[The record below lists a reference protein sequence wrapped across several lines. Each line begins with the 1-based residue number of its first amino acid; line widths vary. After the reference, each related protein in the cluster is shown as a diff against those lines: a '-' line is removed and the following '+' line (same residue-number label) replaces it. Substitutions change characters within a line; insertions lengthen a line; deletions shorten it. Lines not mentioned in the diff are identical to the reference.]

1 MKSQTISETYFDKEA
16 AEARYEHLTQKF
28 VDKFGDRPDFYVRA
42 PGRVNVIGEHIDYE
56 LFSVFPA
63 ALSADMVMAVK
74 IDSAPQ
80 VHLTNID
87 PRDFPDKHFDLV
99 GNGIDIPIDADNVTW
114 GDYFKTCVIVASK
127 FLFKRDPAFKPVGL
141 KVALD
146 GTVPSGGG
154 LSSSAAFVVSGT
166 AAVLKANG
174 YNVEP
179 ETLQAL
185 STTCEQLVGVNSGGM
200 DQAASIFGEKDNGL
214 LVNFRPTF
222 GVEQIPFPKLDD
234 PLVFLVSNSLV
245 VVNKFES
252 GPYHYNLRV
261 VEDTLA
267 ANVLAKK
274 LGVQIPQDGNLGA
287 GTLHGLMEAAYGAG
301 ITTEKCTQAVNDALP
316 ILKRPGDWS
325 AKDVADALG
334 LTEAE
339 LRAKFM
345 SQFPVRF
352 DSLKLWLRAK
362 HVFEE
367 AGRVY
372 EFVKI
377 LKSGNKDCAGQ
388 LAALINASHWSAQ
401 YQYEN
406 SHPDVDEIVKIARRA
421 GSLGSRVTGAG
432 WGGCVVHLVPRSR
445 VPAVKEAILKE
456 FYAVK
461 HPDAPA
467 EALIESRPGS
477 GACFINYSYH

>member
-1 MKSQTISETYFDKEA
+1 MKHQTIQRTYFDAPA
-16 AEARYEHLTQKF
+16 AEERYERLTKRF
-28 VDKFGDRPDFYVRA
+28 IEKFGDEPDFYVRA

-63 ALSADMVMAVK
+63 ALSNDMVMAVK
-74 IDSAPQ
+74 AVTEPQ
-80 VHLTNID
+80 VHLTNLD
-87 PRDFPDKHFDLV
+87 SKDFPDKNFDLV
-99 GNGIDIPIDADNVTW
+99 GNGTDISIDSDNVTW
-114 GDYFKTCVIVASK
+114 GDYFKTCVIAASK
-127 FLFKRDPAFKPVGL
+127 YLVKQNPSFKPVGL
-141 KVALD
+141 KLALD
-146 GTVPSGGG
+146 GNVPSGGG

-166 AAVLKANG
+166 AAVLRANG
-174 YNVEP
+174 VDVEP

-200 DQAASIFGEKDNGL
+200 DQAASIFGEKDHGM

-222 GVEQIPFPKLDD
+222 GVEPFAFPALDD
-234 PLVFLVSNSLV
+234 ALVFLVSNSLV

-252 GPYHYNLRV
+252 GPVHYNLRV

-274 LGVQIPQDGNLGA
+274 MGVEIPQDGNLQA
-287 GTLHGLMEAAYGAG
+287 GTLHGLVEAAYGKG
-301 ITTEKCTQAVNDALP
+301 ITINKCIQAVNDALP
-316 ILKRPGDWS
+316 ILKRPGDWT
-325 AKDVADALG
+325 AQEVAEVLG
-334 LTEAE
+334 LSDSEF
-339 LRAKFM
+339 RQKYM

-352 DSLKLWLRAK
+352 EKLKLWLRAK

-367 AGRVY
+367 AARVY
-372 EFVKI
+372 EFINI
-377 LKSGNKDCAGQ
+377 LKSGNKDCASQ

-406 SHPDVDEIVKIARRA
+406 SHPDVDELVKIARRA

-445 VPAVKEAILKE
+445 VAAVKEAILKE
-456 FYAVK
+456 YYAVK

-477 GACFINYSYH
+477 GACFVEYKFH